1 MKRTRL
7 ERAAAAA
14 KLYAPTPLAGVSGH
28 ILGSILASRAHY
40 EYGWVDGHAA
50 GTRDA
55 QRRMARKFKQ
65 GLRLSWDKP

>member
-14 KLYAPTPLAGVSGH
+14 KLYGPDPLARIDAFES
-28 ILGSILASRAHY
+28 AARAHY
-40 EYGWVDGHAA
+40 ANGWLDGHSA

>member
-7 ERAAAAA
+7 ERAGVAAN
-14 KLYAPTPLAGVSGH
+14 LYAPDPPGA
-28 ILGSILASRAHY
+28 LGPRLQACAQARTDY
-40 EYGWVDGHAA
+40 LYGWVDGHTA